1 MFGSWLSGAFL
12 LTSGVMGQ
20 KIGLSLLGTWRIPQ
34 LFLILHW
41 EGTLVLFVCLFVLE
55 RFPVGF
61 TDELISKVLPFR
73 FNPVDH

>member
-12 LTSGVMGQ
+12 LTSGVKGH
-20 KIGLSLLGTWRIPQ
+20 KTSLSLLGTWRIPQ
-34 LFLILHW
+34 LFPILHW
-41 EGTLVLFVCLFVLE
+41 EGTLVLFVFLE

-61 TDELISKVLPFR
+61 TDELTSKVLPFR